1 MTYQCAACRSEIDE
15 LCTACQEQIVPDQLK
30 DSPAL
35 RLRLLLETAGSG
47 DVAPVMR
54 GIGISQRGKIEL
66 FSRLAYIAGIKRA
79 LEIVEEYE
87 KEKADGGRQESR
99 P

>member
-1 MTYQCAACRSEIDE
+1 VSASERLRKLIE
-15 LCTACQEQIVPDQLK
+15 HAVSGEET
-30 DSPAL
+30 PAL
-35 RLRLLLETAGSG
+35 RGLGLAG
-47 DVAPVMR
+47 
-54 GIGISQRGKIEL
+54 QRGRVEL

-87 KEKADGGRQESR
+87 KEQSDGGRQESR

>member
-1 MTYQCAACRSEIDE
+1 MSASD
-15 LCTACQEQIVPDQLK
+15 
-30 DSPAL
+30 
-35 RLRLLLETAGSG
+35 RLRKLVEHAVSEDTT
-47 DVAPVMR
+47 PVLR
-54 GIGISQRGKIEL
+54 GIGISQRGKVEL

-87 KEKADGGRQESR
+87 KEQSDGGRQESR

>member
-1 MTYQCAACRSEIDE
+1 VSASERLRKLVE
-15 LCTACQEQIVPDQLK
+15 HAVSGGET
-30 DSPAL
+30 PAL
-35 RLRLLLETAGSG
+35 RGLGLVG
-47 DVAPVMR
+47 
-54 GIGISQRGKIEL
+54 QRGRVEL

-87 KEKADGGRQESR
+87 KEQSDGGRQESR